1 MRAGGKKM
9 TIKKLSEDK
18 FSDLLAKWKQT
29 AETTQASYESI
40 ISKSNAID
48 KIIDSCNLDNK
59 TTLYVGHT
67 NAKSNT
73 TEFSYV
79 INGVGQSTNAM
90 LDTMMEGYTKLTNKS
105 IETIAMATTNDNLL
119 NENLA
124 SRSEEL
130 TQAGN
135 ILKQY
140 SSTIKGAK
148 SIDANGL
155 TKGLKKIRIDS
166 GFDKIDGVNEGRNK
180 KILEN
185 FRKAFYDGATEF
197 TEAEIAEII
206 KSNYGDLN
214 EKDLKMLQEYY
225 LYAAIKMQKEV
236 SKGIKITD
244 AAEFVSKDG
253 ALFIKY
259 IDEDGA
265 IKFWNGSM
273 GVSKP
278 SISTKLSGDKVSSS
292 ATAAS
297 ASGNVTILT
306 MTDDSGAKIDVGNF
320 SARVLLSNSG
330 INTSIGASAVR
341 VSKEYSRE
349 NDINITSVKLSI
361 EILSASLGASLSSQ
375 GFTASAS
382 TGLVGLSLTGSF
394 VDKIDINVDM

>member
-1 MRAGGKKM
+1 M

-29 AETTQASYESI
+29 AETTQATYESI

-90 LDTMMEGYTKLTNKS
+90 LETMMEGYTKLTNKS

-124 SRSEEL
+124 SRCEEL

-265 IKFWNGSM
+265 IKFWDGSV
-273 GVSKP
+273 GVSNP
-278 SISTKLSGDKVSSS
+278 SLSAKLSGNIS

-297 ASGNVTILT
+297 AGASGSFATI
-306 MTDDSGAKIDVGNF
+306 TDDSGAKINVGNF
-320 SARVLLSNSG
+320 SARALLGTSG
-330 INTSIGASAVR
+330 ITASIGASAVR

>member
-1 MRAGGKKM
+1 M

-29 AETTQASYESI
+29 AETTQATYESI

-148 SIDANGL
+148 SIDADGL

-265 IKFWNGSM
+265 IKFWDGSV
-273 GVSKP
+273 GVSNP
-278 SISTKLSGDKVSSS
+278 SLSAKLSGNIS

-297 ASGNVTILT
+297 AGASGSFATI
-306 MTDDSGAKIDVGNF
+306 TDDSGAKINVGNF
-320 SARVLLSNSG
+320 SARALLGTSG
-330 INTSIGASAVR
+330 ITASIGASAVR

>member
-1 MRAGGKKM
+1 M

-18 FSDLLAKWKQT
+18 FSDLLLKWKQT
-29 AETTQASYESI
+29 AEISQVSYESI

-59 TTLYVGHT
+59 TSLYVGHT
-67 NAKSNT
+67 NAKNNT
-73 TEFSYV
+73 TEFSHV
-79 INGVGQSTNAM
+79 ISGIGQATNAM
-90 LDTMMEGYTKLTNKS
+90 LDTMMEGHSKLTNKS

-119 NENLA
+119 NDNLK

-130 TQAGN
+130 TKAGN
-135 ILKQY
+135 VLKQY
-140 SSTIKGAK
+140 STAIKGAK

-244 AAEFVSKDG
+244 AAEFISKDG

-265 IKFWNGSM
+265 IKFWDGSVSLTNPSQSIKLAGNGGISNGTTIVGVSASKSLLKETQDNGSVM
-273 GVSKP
+273 S
-278 SISTKLSGDKVSSS
+278 
-292 ATAAS
+292 
-297 ASGNVTILT
+297 
-306 MTDDSGAKIDVGNF
+306 VGNF
-320 SARVLLSNSG
+320 SARALLGTAG
-330 INTSIGASAVR
+330 I
-341 VSKEYSRE
+341 
-349 NDINITSVKLSI
+349 
-361 EILSASLGASLSSQ
+361 SASLGASVVSISKEYSTENDLTITSVKVSLELLSTSIGAGLSSQ

-382 TGLVGLSLTGSF
+382 SGLVGISLTGNIVS
-394 VDKIDINVDM
+394 KIDINIDM

>member
-1 MRAGGKKM
+1 M

-29 AETTQASYESI
+29 AETTQATYESI

-265 IKFWNGSM
+265 IKFWDGSV
-273 GVSKP
+273 GVSNP
-278 SISTKLSGDKVSSS
+278 SLSAKLSGNIS

-297 ASGNVTILT
+297 AGASGSFATI
-306 MTDDSGAKIDVGNF
+306 TDDSGAKINVGNF
-320 SARVLLSNSG
+320 SARALLGTSG
-330 INTSIGASAVR
+330 ITASIGASAVR